1 MKQNLTVEKVQIED
15 NSVVIKKY
23 IKGIEGGR
31 TLDVTGFSGAI
42 KAGHV
47 IIVNNGTYKPMTVEG
62 DAYGA
67 LPENYN
73 YAGIL
78 YNTIDS
84 KRPAA
89 AIMTWGVVNSEALP
103 YALTGAKLTAFKAA
117 CPYIDFQKDEEA

>member
-47 IIVNNGTYKPMTVEG
+47 IIVNNGTYKPMPVEG

-103 YALTGAKLTAFKAA
+103 YALTGDKLTAFKAA